1 MNQNVGTETSTDLNY
16 LDLLNE
22 MISSTD
28 SEITQTTSTIEVDD
42 ANFDSLANSLSAEF
56 GLLSP
61 STSTSA
67 GASPVSSSILSE
79 SKSESKVDYL
89 DMLYELIENDEAE
102 ANKTSAVPAAAP
114 APSALSKSLTSTLQ
128 LDNNSAD
135 SSLFDLIGEI
145 MEAPQPSTEID
156 FDALTASITA
166 ELDIEDEKNKE
177 REEQLK
183 AQQQAEKQKK
193 EEEKRKRKEEQKKKE
208 EERRKK
214 EEEEWE
220 RKRLELES
228 WRKQEEERWRRE
240 AEDRLREEAER
251 RKREE
256 EEWRKQREEEEKR
269 RREEIERWKAEEER
283 RRLEELERWKRE
295 EEEKRKREEEE
306 LRRADEIR
314 RAAEEERRKAE
325 ELRLTLERERKIVQ
339 EEEERLRQIRL
350 EEERKMREELAKFEE
365 ERRKRAEEEHQ
376 KQLELAEK
384 ARQALE
390 EKHKQLEEELKLQ
403 AERRALEEQ
412 QRKQQ
417 EEEEKRKQEED
428 WARKRR
434 EYEEMLRRLDD
445 EKKKKEEEELR
456 EKAEY
461 EQRRKEEEERAQQAK
476 IRAVEEHKKEE
487 AKKQSEEKRQEDVQ
501 DLLDNLIASPDK
513 EEDNVGIKFSDLV
526 LGEKLGIGS
535 YGTTY
540 KGTWKGAEVAIKQLA
555 IRNIT
560 PAVVDNLLIEVPALR
575 ALRHPNLVDF
585 LGVSIDKFAY
595 SVSEHVVGVS
605 LQAFL
610 RRSKVINFPFVLKAA
625 LGIASALQFLHS
637 KNITHRALK
646 TKNILLDKKANV
658 RVNDFGLESVK
669 DELAKAISLATP
681 EYLAPELLLQRK
693 FNNQVDVYS
702 FGIILW
708 ELCTLQQPY
717 NGMNPKQV
725 ILSVVKNGARPPVP
739 QNCPIAF
746 SRLMQACWATDP
758 NKRPT
763 LANIIKLLSQPAD
776 LILKMSNGTVAN
788 SIAPT
793 QLPPIAG
800 APVAATAAPRSAPA
814 AGGSVGPQNPS
825 AATSKAAAAG
835 RGIVNVNRPLPAP
848 QKAAPK
854 AQPAPQP
861 AVTAPSKAAPTP
873 TPAPAPAKAA
883 PATQATSNAASVVGK
898 VLDFLKQPNPAAHVK
913 ALKALANLVRVEEN
927 REALIETENGIGFV
941 VEKLNTTDPATQEEA
956 ARVLAILAE
965 DGECTDL
972 IREANGLKPLIDLLS
987 STVQTVSF
995 EAVKAI
1001 TKLAENDTNKTA
1013 IRTLGGLKPL
1023 TNLLSL
1029 DENFKMQSA
1038 WALSLLLEDE
1048 ENQKEF
1054 TNYGGVNTLLS
1065 LLNIQNPALQ
1075 LRVLVGLGAL
1085 MISETSNAIRQ
1096 AGVLQRFIK
1105 LLQSKSTTLQKHGVT
1120 GIQRFSNLSDL
1131 RTAIFKLGGLKS
1143 LVDLIPSPDT
1153 SIVDLALKSL
1163 INFASEDS
1171 YCERLRALQV
1181 IPAILPH
1188 LTSKNQEIIL
1198 DVAKLLLPLVKDVNA
1213 KKEIA
1218 PSIPTLAKLIASRN
1232 EGLSKSAL
1240 LVISSLSEV
1249 SDNLKAI
1256 GDADCIPGLLSLLDS
1271 YDDSVREA
1279 AVKIIADLSQQKENK
1294 DKLRTLEGIPKI
1306 VNLFASSKLE
1316 IKERAALTISN
1327 LSDDPAN
1334 RKIVRDERGLYPL
1347 VELLRYPVDSVRER
1361 VAWCIANF
1369 LADPDSQPVVRE
1381 AGGFELIVQL
1391 LATKSDSLVSYALK
1405 AILILAQNVTNR
1417 PHLINAKAREHLQPL
1432 TSSTNRTVQLASTK
1446 ALTFLQ

>member
-1 MNQNVGTETSTDLNY
+1 MSVAAKKWTPPAGVVQMFPPGAMNAVKKWPTVKAEVPEEVTNRVIKKEHIAKFAIAEGGSY
-16 LDLLNE
+16 DLL
-22 MISSTD
+22 
-28 SEITQTTSTIEVDD
+28 
-42 ANFDSLANSLSAEF
+42 
-56 GLLSP
+56 
-61 STSTSA
+61 
-67 GASPVSSSILSE
+67 
-79 SKSESKVDYL
+79 
-89 DMLYELIENDEAE
+89 
-102 ANKTSAVPAAAP
+102 
-114 APSALSKSLTSTLQ
+114 
-128 LDNNSAD
+128 
-135 SSLFDLIGEI
+135 
-145 MEAPQPSTEID
+145 
-156 FDALTASITA
+156 
-166 ELDIEDEKNKE
+166 
-177 REEQLK
+177 
-183 AQQQAEKQKK
+183 
-193 EEEKRKRKEEQKKKE
+193 
-208 EERRKK
+208 
-214 EEEEWE
+214 
-220 RKRLELES
+220 
-228 WRKQEEERWRRE
+228 
-240 AEDRLREEAER
+240 
-251 RKREE
+251 
-256 EEWRKQREEEEKR
+256 
-269 RREEIERWKAEEER
+269 
-283 RRLEELERWKRE
+283 
-295 EEEKRKREEEE
+295 
-306 LRRADEIR
+306 
-314 RAAEEERRKAE
+314 
-325 ELRLTLERERKIVQ
+325 
-339 EEEERLRQIRL
+339 
-350 EEERKMREELAKFEE
+350 AK
-365 ERRKRAEEEHQ
+365 
-376 KQLELAEK
+376 
-384 ARQALE
+384 
-390 EKHKQLEEELKLQ
+390 LKL
-403 AERRALEEQ
+403 
-412 QRKQQ
+412 
-417 EEEEKRKQEED
+417 
-428 WARKRR
+428 
-434 EYEEMLRRLDD
+434 
-445 EKKKKEEEELR
+445 
-456 EKAEY
+456 
-461 EQRRKEEEERAQQAK
+461 AQ
-476 IRAVEEHKKEE
+476 
-487 AKKQSEEKRQEDVQ
+487 
-501 DLLDNLIASPDK
+501 P
-513 EEDNVGIKFSDLV
+513 
-526 LGEKLGIGS
+526 
-535 YGTTY
+535 
-540 KGTWKGAEVAIKQLA
+540 
-555 IRNIT
+555 
-560 PAVVDNLLIEVPALR
+560 
-575 ALRHPNLVDF
+575 
-585 LGVSIDKFAY
+585 
-595 SVSEHVVGVS
+595 
-605 LQAFL
+605 
-610 RRSKVINFPFVLKAA
+610 
-625 LGIASALQFLHS
+625 
-637 KNITHRALK
+637 
-646 TKNILLDKKANV
+646 
-658 RVNDFGLESVK
+658 
-669 DELAKAISLATP
+669 
-681 EYLAPELLLQRK
+681 
-693 FNNQVDVYS
+693 
-702 FGIILW
+702 
-708 ELCTLQQPY
+708 
-717 NGMNPKQV
+717 M
-725 ILSVVKNGARPPVP
+725 ARP
-739 QNCPIAF
+739 IE
-746 SRLMQACWATDP
+746 
-758 NKRPT
+758 
-763 LANIIKLLSQPAD
+763 
-776 LILKMSNGTVAN
+776 
-788 SIAPT
+788 
-793 QLPPIAG
+793 
-800 APVAATAAPRSAPA
+800 PVAAPISKPAEPSYDEFKDQPKEQRPSGFNLLANLGSGDKSVLSKRVAPVVSTAYKNPVQVTPKAETPAPEPTIPA
-814 AGGSVGPQNPS
+814 WKQKILERKGTVGSV
-825 AATSKAAAAG
+825 AT
-835 RGIVNVNRPLPAP
+835 P
-848 QKAAPK
+848 
-854 AQPAPQP
+854 
-861 AVTAPSKAAPTP
+861 TKAAPTTTASSTPAQPALRSVNSVSSAKPAVSTPAASTSSSTPAPTPVVAP